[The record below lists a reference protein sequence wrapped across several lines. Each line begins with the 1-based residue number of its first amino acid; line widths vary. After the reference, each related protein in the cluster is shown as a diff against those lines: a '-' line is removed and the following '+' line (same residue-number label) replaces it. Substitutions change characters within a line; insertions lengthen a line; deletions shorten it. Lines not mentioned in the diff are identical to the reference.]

1 MLILTPRVGETL
13 SVGDDIQVTV
23 LTVSG
28 NPIRPGVT
36 APREVPVQ
44 REEVAEQIR
53 LETEQADSE

>member
-23 LTVSG
+23 LTVSASQ
-28 NPIRPGVT
+28 IRPGVT
-36 APREVPVQ
+36 APREVPVH